1 MNLDPITTLL
11 LATMTS
17 LATNRYNILPAW
29 YYRYAKTKPFTCM
42 TCMAFW
48 WGAILT
54 LAGTELHSL
63 LSIPMGLASAGLT
76 VLFIKLSER

>member
-1 MNLDPITTLL
+1 MNLEPITTLL

-17 LATNRYNILPAW
+17 LATNRYNILPTW

-48 WGAILT
+48 WGAILSIT
-54 LAGTELHSL
+54 ATNLHFL